1 MPPWIGCACASV
13 KPGTSSPPCRST
25 VAAPAPGP
33 LPGLRA
39 ADGEDR
45 AVAYDDDAVRVVDT
59 EHPAAGEHEVGH
71 ASSTYV
77 RGTRAPI
84 RVTIS

>member
-1 MPPWIGCACASV
+1 MRVGEAGHQQPALQVHRRGA
-13 KPGTSSPPCRST
+13 RS
-25 VAAPAPGP
+25 GP
-33 LPGLRA
+33 LAGLGST
-39 ADGEDR
+39 DGEDR
-45 AVAYDDDAVRVVDT
+45 TVTYDDDAVRALDT
-59 EHPAAGEHEVGH
+59 EHPAAGQHEVGH